1 MMTFKCIK
9 CSEPTRVLET
19 RKNRRR
25 RICLNG
31 HRFTTKQ
38 EGIEEIVFVSKR
50 GNVPEP
56 EPVKKRKIF
65 SLSALWG
72 R

>member
-19 RKNRRR
+19 RKDRRR

-38 EGIEEIVFVSKR
+38 VGTEEMVFVSNR
-50 GNVPEP
+50 NVPEP